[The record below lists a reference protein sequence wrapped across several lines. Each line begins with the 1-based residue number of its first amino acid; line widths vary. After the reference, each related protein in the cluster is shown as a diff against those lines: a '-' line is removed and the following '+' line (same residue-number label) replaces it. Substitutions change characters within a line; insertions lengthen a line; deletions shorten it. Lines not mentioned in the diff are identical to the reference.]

1 MNKKWE
7 FYEEN
12 SEEIIDIAKKHNI
25 SELLTK
31 ILVNRGITDD
41 KEIDTFLNPTRN
53 DFYDPYLMPDMDKA
67 VERIIKA
74 INNQE
79 KVMIYGDYDVDGITS
94 ITVLKKFLEERG
106 LKTGHYIPNRLE
118 EGYGLNENAIRSI
131 AEQKYTLMITVDC
144 GISGIEEVE
153 LANQL
158 GIETI
163 ITDHHEQSE
172 SLPNA
177 YAIINAKRKD
187 SQYPFRGLAGCGAVF
202 KLIQA
207 ISLRLG
213 LEEKEFLKYLDIVCV
228 GTISDIVPLVDEN
241 RVIAK
246 LGLKLVAQTRNIG
259 LRELILQSGYK
270 KIDSNTISFGVAPRI
285 NACGRIG
292 YQEEAL
298 DLFLTNNR
306 EEARKITARLN
317 SYNLERQTKEKD
329 IFEQAI
335 KELEKE
341 DIEKLNTIVLSGD
354 NWHHGVIGIVA
365 SKLTEKFYKPTILI
379 CFEDNIGKGSGR
391 SLPGFDLHEAL
402 VESSAYLEKYGGHEM
417 AVGLSLKKEKYNDF
431 KLAFEEIAKSK
442 NIQQIIPVIKIDSII
457 TAKDINK
464 KTIQDLEMLEPFGE
478 KNKNPIFVYKNLK
491 IDSIRALSEGK
502 HLKLTL
508 KDDNLLINAIGF
520 NLGYLSEEYL
530 IGDKIDIAGN
540 LEINKYGRR
549 RDNPNKYK
557 RCYEIN
563 IEKENVTIDKII
575 DKMKTNN
582 PNSNTDL
589 IRKAYNYAYENHK
602 GQKRIS
608 GEPYIIHPLEVAYI
622 LAELEL
628 DDSTICAALLHD
640 VVEDTPITHE
650 DIVREFGDEIAEM
663 VEGVTKLRKN

>member
-7 FYEEN
+7 FYGEN

-94 ITVLKKFLEERG
+94 ITVLKKFLEERV

-285 NACGRIG
+285 NACGRMG

-298 DLFLTNNR
+298 DLFLTNNI

-431 KLAFEEIAKSK
+431 KSAFEEMAKSK

-457 TAKDINK
+457 TAKDVNK

-563 IEKENVTIDKII
+563 IEKGNLYAKQR
-575 DKMKTNN
+575 KCNN
-582 PNSNTDL
+582 
-589 IRKAYNYAYENHK
+589 R
-602 GQKRIS
+602 
-608 GEPYIIHPLEVAYI
+608 
-622 LAELEL
+622 
-628 DDSTICAALLHD
+628 
-640 VVEDTPITHE
+640 
-650 DIVREFGDEIAEM
+650 
-663 VEGVTKLRKN
+663 

>member
-285 NACGRIG
+285 NACGRMG

-298 DLFLTNNR
+298 DLFLTNNI
-306 EEARKITARLN
+306 EEARKITTRLN

-402 VESSAYLEKYGGHEM
+402 VETSAYLEKYGGHEM

-431 KLAFEEIAKSK
+431 KLAFEEMAKSK

-457 TAKDINK
+457 TAKDVNK

-563 IEKENVTIDKII
+563 IEKGNLYAKQR
-575 DKMKTNN
+575 KCNN
-582 PNSNTDL
+582 
-589 IRKAYNYAYENHK
+589 R
-602 GQKRIS
+602 
-608 GEPYIIHPLEVAYI
+608 
-622 LAELEL
+622 
-628 DDSTICAALLHD
+628 
-640 VVEDTPITHE
+640 
-650 DIVREFGDEIAEM
+650 
-663 VEGVTKLRKN
+663 